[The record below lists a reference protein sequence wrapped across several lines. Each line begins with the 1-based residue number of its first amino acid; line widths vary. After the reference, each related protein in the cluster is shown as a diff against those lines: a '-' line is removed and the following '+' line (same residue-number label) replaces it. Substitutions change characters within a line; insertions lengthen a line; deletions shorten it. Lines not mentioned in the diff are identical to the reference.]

1 MRRITAG
8 ICLVA
13 GVVSS
18 GISPAL
24 GQDAAPAESALV
36 VDQST
41 LPDAIDLKGA
51 RPKAD
56 SSVLPPAVD
65 ALPASLEPLVAPPS
79 LALPDAPSQ
88 VRVRELRPLTLEEAI
103 QLAEFN
109 SPQLK
114 AAASQV
120 DQAKSALRAAISAW
134 YPTVD
139 LSASAEYFKSYSYR
153 NPDFVSDRV
162 IRNPTVENTS
172 TSGGGIT
179 GLETSMGEITPLEE
193 ITGSDPT
200 TGETS
205 STTAEETTGPNTRDG
220 YNERYGRQWRTNVS
234 LQLSWDL
241 INPARVPQIAAA
253 RDRFE
258 RSGEAYLIALRDLR
272 LEAQTAYFELQR
284 ADEGVRIGQ
293 ASVKASLVSY
303 RDARARFNAG
313 VNTKLEVLEA
323 ETQLAR
329 DRNTLTT
336 NLRLQDEQR
345 RNLARVLD
353 LPQDVTPTAATPARP
368 LGLWE
373 PSLQESIVAAY
384 NYREELDQL
393 ILDISINNSQ
403 ANASLAAVQ
412 PVLRFVN
419 STTASRSEGQIG
431 QTSLSEIDM
440 GDFTYG
446 WDNST
451 ALRANWRLFDGG
463 RARAEYRRF
472 KQAAEQSRF
481 DFANR
486 RNRIRLE
493 VEQSF
498 FGLRAAI
505 QSIDTTAIEVL
516 SSKESLRLSQLRVQ
530 AGVGVQREV
539 VNNQR
544 DVTQAELKY
553 ARAISDYNTNLARLQ
568 RRSGLDALVACNAVS
583 LPASKPEFEQSLI
596 PIEPTPLKTA
606 CPPVATAGSLMNQN
620 QDSPVQPLW

>member
-1 MRRITAG
+1 MRRFTAG
-8 ICLVA
+8 ICVLA

-18 GISPAL
+18 GVPPAL
-24 GQDAAPAESALV
+24 GEDSVKAESVLI
-36 VDQST
+36 DQAT

-56 SSVLPPAVD
+56 PSTMPQAIDS
-65 ALPASLEPLVAPPS
+65 LPASLEPLVAPPS
-79 LALPDAPSQ
+79 LALPNAPSQ
-88 VRVRELRPLTLEEAI
+88 VRILELRPLTLEESI

-114 AAASQV
+114 AAASRV
-120 DQAKSALRAAISAW
+120 DQAKSALRAAIASW

-139 LSASAEYFKSYSYR
+139 FSASGLPEYFESYSYQ
-153 NPDFVSDRV
+153 NPDFAPIGANENFSREWRANSSLRV
-162 IRNPTVENTS
+162 
-172 TSGGGIT
+172 
-179 GLETSMGEITPLEE
+179 
-193 ITGSDPT
+193 
-200 TGETS
+200 
-205 STTAEETTGPNTRDG
+205 
-220 YNERYGRQWRTNVS
+220 
-234 LQLSWDL
+234 SWDL

-258 RSGEAYLIALRDLR
+258 RTAEAYLIALRDLR
-272 LEAQTAYFELQR
+272 LEAQTAYFDLQR

-293 ASVKASLVSY
+293 DSVKASLVSY
-303 RDARARFNAG
+303 RDSRARFNAG

-329 DRNTLTT
+329 DRDTLTT
-336 NLRLQDEQR
+336 NLRLQGEQR

-368 LGLWE
+368 MGLWE
-373 PSLQESIVAAY
+373 PSLQESIIAAY

-412 PVLRFVN
+412 PVLSFVN
-419 STTASRSEGQIG
+419 STSASRFDGQSG
-431 QTSLSEIDM
+431 KTSLSEIDM

-446 WDNST
+446 VQNST
-451 ALRANWRLFDGG
+451 ALTASWRLFDGG
-463 RARAEYRRF
+463 RAGAEYRRS
-472 KQAAEQSRF
+472 KQAAEQSQF
-481 DFANR
+481 DFANLR
-486 RNRIRLE
+486 DQIRFE

-498 FGLRAAI
+498 LGLRAAI

-553 ARAISDYNTNLARLQ
+553 ARAINSYNSNLALLQ
-568 RRSGLDALVACNAVS
+568 RRTGLDALVACNSVS
-583 LPASKPEFEQSLI
+583 LPSTKLELDQPLI
-596 PIEPTPLKTA
+596 PIEPTPLKSA
-606 CPPVATAGSLMNQN
+606 CPSVATRLVGQSN
-620 QDSPVQPLW
+620 

>member
-1 MRRITAG
+1 MRRFTAG
-8 ICLVA
+8 ICVLA

-18 GISPAL
+18 GVPPAL
-24 GQDAAPAESALV
+24 GEDSVKAESVLI
-36 VDQST
+36 DQAT

-56 SSVLPPAVD
+56 PSTMPQAIDS
-65 ALPASLEPLVAPPS
+65 LPASLEPLVAPPS
-79 LALPDAPSQ
+79 LALPNAPSQ
-88 VRVRELRPLTLEEAI
+88 VRILELRPLTLEESI

-114 AAASQV
+114 AAASRV
-120 DQAKSALRAAISAW
+120 DQAKSALRAAIASW

-139 LSASAEYFKSYSYR
+139 FSASGLPEYFKSYSYQ
-153 NPDFVSDRV
+153 NPDFAPIGANENFSREWRANSSLRV
-162 IRNPTVENTS
+162 
-172 TSGGGIT
+172 
-179 GLETSMGEITPLEE
+179 
-193 ITGSDPT
+193 
-200 TGETS
+200 
-205 STTAEETTGPNTRDG
+205 
-220 YNERYGRQWRTNVS
+220 
-234 LQLSWDL
+234 SWDL

-258 RSGEAYLIALRDLR
+258 RTAEAYLIALRDLR
-272 LEAQTAYFELQR
+272 LEAQTAYFDLQR

-293 ASVKASLVSY
+293 DSVKASLVSY
-303 RDARARFNAG
+303 RDSRARFNAG

-329 DRNTLTT
+329 DRDTLTT
-336 NLRLQDEQR
+336 NLRLQGEQR

-368 LGLWE
+368 MGLWE
-373 PSLQESIVAAY
+373 PSLQESIIAAY

-412 PVLRFVN
+412 PVLSFVN
-419 STTASRSEGQIG
+419 STSASRFDGQSG
-431 QTSLSEIDM
+431 KTSLSEIDM

-446 WDNST
+446 VQNST
-451 ALRANWRLFDGG
+451 ALTASWRLFDGG
-463 RARAEYRRF
+463 RAGAEYRRS
-472 KQAAEQSRF
+472 KQAAEQSQF
-481 DFANR
+481 DFAKLR
-486 RNRIRLE
+486 DQIRFE

-498 FGLRAAI
+498 LGLRAAI

-553 ARAISDYNTNLARLQ
+553 ARAINSYNSNLALLQ
-568 RRSGLDALVACNAVS
+568 RRTGLDALVACNAVS
-583 LPASKPEFEQSLI
+583 LPSTKLELDQPLI
-596 PIEPTPLKTA
+596 PIEPTPLKSA
-606 CPPVATAGSLMNQN
+606 CPSVATRLVGQSN
-620 QDSPVQPLW
+620 

>member
-1 MRRITAG
+1 MRRFTAG
-8 ICLVA
+8 ICVLA

-18 GISPAL
+18 GVPPAL
-24 GQDAAPAESALV
+24 GEDSVKAESVLI
-36 VDQST
+36 DQAT

-56 SSVLPPAVD
+56 PSTMPQAIDS
-65 ALPASLEPLVAPPS
+65 LPASLEPLVAPPS
-79 LALPDAPSQ
+79 LALPNAPSQ
-88 VRVRELRPLTLEEAI
+88 VRILELRPLTLEESI

-114 AAASQV
+114 AAASRV
-120 DQAKSALRAAISAW
+120 DQAKSALRAAIASW

-139 LSASAEYFKSYSYR
+139 FSASGLPEYFKSYSYQ
-153 NPDFVSDRV
+153 NPDFAPTGANENFSREWRANSSLRV
-162 IRNPTVENTS
+162 
-172 TSGGGIT
+172 
-179 GLETSMGEITPLEE
+179 
-193 ITGSDPT
+193 
-200 TGETS
+200 
-205 STTAEETTGPNTRDG
+205 
-220 YNERYGRQWRTNVS
+220 
-234 LQLSWDL
+234 SWDL

-258 RSGEAYLIALRDLR
+258 RTAEAYLIALRDLR
-272 LEAQTAYFELQR
+272 LEAQTAYFDLQR

-293 ASVKASLVSY
+293 DSVKASLVSY
-303 RDARARFNAG
+303 RDSRARFNAG

-329 DRNTLTT
+329 DRDTLTT
-336 NLRLQDEQR
+336 NLRLQGEQR

-368 LGLWE
+368 MGLWE
-373 PSLQESIVAAY
+373 PSLQESIIAAY

-412 PVLRFVN
+412 PVLSFVN
-419 STTASRSEGQIG
+419 STSASRFDGQSG
-431 QTSLSEIDM
+431 KTSLSEIDM

-446 WDNST
+446 VQNST
-451 ALRANWRLFDGG
+451 ALTASWRLFDGG
-463 RARAEYRRF
+463 RAGAEYRRS
-472 KQAAEQSRF
+472 KQAAEQSQF
-481 DFANR
+481 DFANLR
-486 RNRIRLE
+486 DQIRFE

-498 FGLRAAI
+498 LGLRAAI

-544 DVTQAELKY
+544 DLTQAELKY
-553 ARAISDYNTNLARLQ
+553 ARAINDYNTNLALLQ
-568 RRSGLDALVACNAVS
+568 RRTGLDALIACNSVP
-583 LPASKPEFEQSLI
+583 LTGTKPEPDQEPI

-606 CPPVATAGSLMNQN
+606 CPSVTTDGSSVDQTES
-620 QDSPVQPLW
+620 SPFQPLS